1 MTTSSTKLTV
11 GQQGVIHAYD
21 VDIAHYKAQLSDTI
35 NRYLNAD
42 IGDSEYSTWNRHYTE
57 NIEKLEA
64 ERAETLA
71 AFEAENAPVA
81 VPATEPQTPAFQA
94 AVDNVWF
101 ENTRNA
107 SSIKS
112 SWNFDLW
119 NTRMDR
125 LDYVTDLEEKIMRAL
140 NVLDLAYEL
149 SS

>member
-1 MTTSSTKLTV
+1 MSTFEANV
-11 GQQGVIHAYD
+11 D
-21 VDIAHYKAQLSDTI
+21 VIAHQISTEAISIQNAFDRTLG
-35 NRYLNAD
+35 NVRYDRWDYEEELMREIRLAVY
-42 IGDSEYSTWNRHYTE
+42 EPTR
-57 NIEKLEA
+57 K
-64 ERAETLA
+64 ETRLA
-71 AFEAENAPVA
+71 VA
-81 VPATEPQTPAFQA
+81 RCFRFIATEPQTAEYQA

-101 ENTRNA
+101 EIERNA